1 MTKNNIKLLE
11 KAYILI
17 FLFTQKKTFFS
28 LFKTS
33 NKTNKFIKA
42 LISKQ
47 KKTIKYFEF
56 LISLYLSCSN
66 YIYNFLT
73 KYI

>member
-47 KKTIKYFEF
+47 KKLLNI
-56 LISLYLSCSN
+56 LS
-66 YIYNFLT
+66 F
-73 KYI
+73 